1 MYSGEIRR
9 IKTLILKVKLKGRCL
24 KKKDGE
30 RKMFKF
36 WTWLRESL
44 IDFVGNAGN
53 LGSSKTWMSLLSS
66 HHLDHR

>member
-9 IKTLILKVKLKGRCL
+9 IKTLILKVKLN
-24 KKKDGE
+24 GE

-53 LGSSKTWMSLLSS
+53 FGSSKTWMSLLSS